1 MFFYKQEPDSN
12 NNLIETFSKDLYYF
26 KTIDQFFTFF
36 SENVSL
42 SMYLKTFKRFV
53 EEIIRLERNNKNHTT
68 NKLKK
73 GYIEIK
79 NDCDQLFCSVA
90 FQKNIRKSILE
101 KTNKLVNILVT
112 ILSEKLSSVDK
123 KDDEIQ
129 RFIELEILAKDV
141 IKKIFD
147 TQLSLDKIIEHP
159 LFWTAIEKIEF
170 FKKINEYIK
179 IDAKPIKINKF
190 NNSNT
195 NSCGLEQGSLET
207 LVISSDMYGEVEING
222 KIINIQKI
230 KHHREEFKKMK
241 TVENFLKFF
250 RNMWEHADDKQYL
263 QRGEWLGYKEAD
275 GKVDPYIFWKNI
287 TQPWP
292 SLLLDLFNIYHK
304 KI

>member
-1 MFFYKQEPDSN
+1 MFFYEQEADNN
-12 NNLIETFSKDLYYF
+12 NNLIETFSKVLYHF
-26 KTIDQFFTFF
+26 KTIDQFFVFF
-36 SENVSL
+36 SKNVSL

-53 EEIIRLERNNKNHTT
+53 EEIIKLERNNKNHTK

-79 NDCDQLFCSVA
+79 DDYNKLFCSVA

-101 KTNKLVNILVT
+101 KTKTLENILVT
-112 ILSEKLSSVDK
+112 NLSEKLSSFNK

-179 IDAKPIKINKF
+179 INAKPTKINKF
-190 NNSNT
+190 ENVF
-195 NSCGLEQGSLET
+195 EQGYLET
-207 LVISSDMYGEVEING
+207 LVLSSNMYGKVEIDG
-222 KIINIQKI
+222 KIINIQEI
-230 KHHREEFKKMK
+230 KHHGKEFKNMK
-241 TVENFLKFF
+241 TVKDFLRFF
-250 RNMWEHADDKQYL
+250 RNMWEHADDKQYPE
-263 QRGEWLGYKEAD
+263 RGEWLGYKEAD
-275 GKVDPYIFWKNI
+275 GKVDPNIFWKNI

-292 SLLLDLFNIYHK
+292 DLLLTLFNIYHK
-304 KI
+304 KYKLD